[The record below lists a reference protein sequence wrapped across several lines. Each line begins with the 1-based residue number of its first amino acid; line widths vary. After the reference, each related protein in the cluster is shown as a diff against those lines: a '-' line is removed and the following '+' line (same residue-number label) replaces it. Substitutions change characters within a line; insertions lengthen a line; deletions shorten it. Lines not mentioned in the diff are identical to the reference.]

1 MELRT
6 NCKNCGAS
14 LHYDETDYGKKV
26 RCQYCRQEYHIDTL
40 GRIEEYKV
48 KLEFM
53 EHIIDFYINSIEV
66 QPDYIECTTLGGSS
80 YAKVRTGMDIN
91 LELTGRL

>member
-14 LHYDETDYGKKV
+14 LHYDETNYGKKV
-26 RCQYCRQEYHIDTL
+26 RCKYCRQEYHIDLL

-53 EHIIDFYINSIEV
+53 GHIIDFYINSIEV
-66 QPDYIECTTLGGSS
+66 QPEYIECTSLGDSS